1 MRFLKSKGDVKYDHT
16 NRILVRKKKNF
27 EVVQVKL
34 IFQYYKIILMYIK
47 MVQRQRR
54 HEVKTKST
62 YNE

>member
-1 MRFLKSKGDVKYDHT
+1 MTTLIGYW
-16 NRILVRKKKNF
+16 LGKKKNNF

-34 IFQYYKIILMYIK
+34 LFQYYKIILMYIK

-54 HEVKTKST
+54 HEFKTKST

>member
-34 IFQYYKIILMYIK
+34 IVQYYKIILMYIK

-54 HEVKTKST
+54 HEFKTKST